1 MLVFAS
7 ESASS
12 SVLVTAPP
20 WPVSVAGVQY
30 VRVGLIILSHYC
42 AGMCCKMT
50 TPPPPAICNV
60 EVGWGRGRGGLLSV
74 SKMP

>member
-12 SVLVTAPP
+12 SVLVTVPP

-42 AGMCCKMT
+42 AGMMV
-50 TPPPPAICNV
+50 A
-60 EVGWGRGRGGLLSV
+60 LSV
-74 SKMP
+74 L